1 MTSFFK
7 NTALYLC
14 SLDET
19 YFLVEKA
26 VAEREILKGHI
37 QLFKEDHSDSSKLT
51 CPLTIPRQGY
61 QFLHLPY
68 GLVVAKGA
76 SRDLMPFMNQK

>member
-1 MTSFFK
+1 M
-7 NTALYLC
+7 Y

-37 QLFKEDHSDSSKLT
+37 QHFGNKEVNSADSSKLT
-51 CPLTIPRQGY
+51 CPLTIPRHGY